1 MTHTKVPERHTGS
14 EYICTHTHTHMTQ
27 TKQPEGH
34 TQKVCTY
41 VHTHTHTHTH
51 THANT
56 HTPFCV
62 SRYTYERE
70 NGTGAVTDVERG
82 ADREQCEVHR
92 EAEDTYIIVGMRS
105 HM

>member
-1 MTHTKVPERHTGS
+1 MMPERD
-14 EYICTHTHTHMTQ
+14 
-27 TKQPEGH
+27 
-34 TQKVCTY
+34 TQKVRTY
-41 VHTHTHTHTH
+41 VHTRTHAQTHTSTH
-51 THANT
+51 K
-56 HTPFCV
+56 HTPICV

-82 ADREQCEVHR
+82 ADREKCEVHR